1 MTHLPLPIPGRDVTA
16 QSFGI
21 PAADLAAARYD
32 TLETHLDRGSA
43 SFWAWMRPG
52 PKPCFTIDLL
62 SDILAQQALL
72 RDALAPSRG
81 ADTPL
86 PARWYVMGSRIPGIF
101 NLGGDLSHFAEKI
114 RARDLNALRRYG
126 HLCVEAI
133 HGNSEAFKAPAV
145 TIALVQG
152 DALGGGFECALAFD
166 VIVAERSA
174 KFGLPEILFN
184 LFPGMGAYSY
194 LSRRIGAIET
204 ERMMTSGRIY
214 SAEEMHAIGLVDLVA
229 EDGQGESAVRG
240 WIDRNDRRH
249 IGLQGIYQ
257 ARRRANPVS
266 MAELVD
272 IVDIWSDA
280 AMALS
285 DLDLRKMLRLA
296 GAQEKRL
303 ARQHG
308 GAIAAEAA
316 E

>member
-1 MTHLPLPIPGRDVTA
+1 MTYLSPTPPNPGA
-16 QSFGI
+16 
-21 PAADLAAARYD
+21 PARSSADPRSDLLSARFD
-32 TLETHLDRGSA
+32 TLDVRFEADSGT
-43 SFWAWMRPG
+43 FWAWMKPG
-52 PKPCFTIDLL
+52 PKPCFTIELL

-72 RDALAPSRG
+72 RDALSPARRAGAAPV
-81 ADTPL
+81 
-86 PARWYVMGSRIPGIF
+86 ARWYVMGSRIPGIF
-101 NLGGDLSHFAEKI
+101 NLGGDLSLFAEKI
-114 RARDLNALRRYG
+114 RARDLGALRAYG
-126 HLCVEAI
+126 RLCIEAV
-133 HGNSEAFKAPAV
+133 HGNAAGFQPPPVS
-145 TIALVQG
+145 IAMVQG
-152 DALGGGFECALAFD
+152 DALGGGFECALACD
-166 VIVAERSA
+166 IIIAERSA